1 MTDTTNASSVVLRN
15 VVKSYGNGTA
25 NAVDNVS
32 LTIAGGEFMTFL
44 GPSGSGKTTTLNA
57 IAGFLDITS
66 GEILIAGEDVSR
78 VPAHK
83 RDLGMVFQHY
93 ALFPH
98 LNVLENVAF
107 PLARRGV
114 AKAEAHE
121 RARAVLKVVGL
132 EGFEERLPK
141 QLSGGQQQ
149 RVAVARAVVYNPR
162 VVLMDEPLGA
172 LDKRL
177 REQVQTEI
185 KRLHRDLGLTF
196 IYVTHDQEEA
206 LALSDRIAVFND
218 GSIAQVGTAEELYE
232 RPANRFVANFLGES
246 TIWSGSVDGDAF
258 VIDGGLRLPLPAD
271 RTVAEPVAV
280 MVRPE
285 NLRVVA
291 ADAATSGPRVVGR
304 VVETMYLG
312 SSAKTAV
319 ELPGGVTAVVRTPAA
334 IAVPVQVGDEV
345 AVTWNDEHAVFLAA
359 N

>member
-1 MTDTTNASSVVLRN
+1 
-15 VVKSYGNGTA
+15 
-25 NAVDNVS
+25 
-32 LTIAGGEFMTFL
+32 
-44 GPSGSGKTTTLNA
+44 
-57 IAGFLDITS
+57 
-66 GEILIAGEDVSR
+66 
-78 VPAHK
+78 
-83 RDLGMVFQHY
+83 
-93 ALFPH
+93 
-98 LNVLENVAF
+98 
-107 PLARRGV
+107 
-114 AKAEAHE
+114 
-121 RARAVLKVVGL
+121 
-132 EGFEERLPK
+132 
-141 QLSGGQQQ
+141 
-149 RVAVARAVVYNPR
+149 VARAVVYNPR

-246 TIWSGSVDGDAF
+246 TIWSGSVDGDVF

-271 RTVAEPVAV
+271 RTVAAPEAV

-291 ADAATSGPRVVGR
+291 ADAETSGPRVVGR

-334 IAVPVQVGDEV
+334 TAVPVQVGDEV